1 MKILSIETSSKMC
14 GVSILENDNLIEKIE
29 LNNGLTHSE
38 SLMPVIDN
46 IFNKANL
53 ELKDIDLIVSDIGP
67 GSFTGI
73 RIGVATAKA
82 FSDSLNINCVGI
94 SSLEALAYNVK
105 ENGFICSIIDCKNDN
120 CYYALYKL
128 ENGFYSC
135 IINPKADTL
144 DNALID
150 LKNITEPIFFVGDG
164 SIIYKEKIQTSLPN
178 SKFANNNNIDTYNLG
193 LAGLNLYK
201 SGIYNSNVLPL
212 YLRKPQAERQME
224 EKENQ
229 INISQMTLADLESI
243 KDILISEFDDFWTE
257 SIFKEEL
264 KSDNSNYIVAK
275 NGLNKIVGFGGYK
288 ILVDNA
294 DIMNIVT
301 KKSARNTGIGTLIL
315 KNIIELIKFQN
326 INHIILEVNENN
338 IPAINLYKKF
348 GFETIAE
355 RKNYYNG
362 TDNAI
367 IMELKIQKD

>member
-1 MKILSIETSSKMC
+1 MKILSLETSSKMC
-14 GVSILENDNLIEKIE
+14 GVSILENNNLIEKIE

-38 SLMPVIDN
+38 SLMPVIND
-46 IFNKANL
+46 IFNKTNL
-53 ELKDIDLIVSDIGP
+53 HLKDIDLIVSDIGP

-94 SSLEALAYNVK
+94 TSLEALAYNIK

-120 CYYALYKL
+120 CYYALYKY
-128 ENGFYSC
+128 ENGIYSC
-135 IINPKADTL
+135 IINPKADTVE
-144 DNALID
+144 NALID
-150 LKNITEPIFFVGDG
+150 LKNITEPIIFVGDG
-164 SIIYKEKIQTSLPN
+164 STVYKDKIESSMQN
-178 SKFANNNNIDTYNLG
+178 SKFADNNNIDTYNLG
-193 LAGLNLYK
+193 LAGLNLYN
-201 SGIYNSNVLPL
+201 SGEYNSNVLPL

-229 INISQMTLADLESI
+229 INISQMTLDDLENI
-243 KDILISEFDDFWTE
+243 KDILTSEFDDFWTE

-288 ILVDNA
+288 LLVDNA

-301 KKSARNTGIGTLIL
+301 KKSARNTGIGTIIL
-315 KNIIELIKFQN
+315 KNIIELVKSKN

-348 GFETIAE
+348 SFETIAE
-355 RKNYYNG
+355 RKKYYNG

-367 IMELKIQKD
+367 IMELKF